1 LTSAWV
7 AGICLPMRVSYCPGY
22 HVPLPENHPFPMG
35 KFPGLYDI
43 LLAEGLIHPGDVVA
57 PEEAAW
63 DDLLMVHTPAYLSAL
78 REGTLTAA
86 EQRRMGLPWSA
97 GLVHRS
103 RLAVQGTVNAARM
116 ALQDGISANLA
127 GGTHHAF
134 PDHGEG
140 FCVLND
146 VAVAIRVLQRSQ
158 QMRRAL
164 VVDLDVHQGNGTAAA
179 FADDPAVYTFSMH
192 GEKNYP
198 WHKEQSSRDVGLADY
213 ASDAEYL
220 STLDRHLPEVFAEAR
235 PDLVFY
241 LAGVD
246 VLAGDRFGRLSLTPR
261 GLQARDR
268 YVLET
273 AHARSVPLVIL
284 MSGGYAKSPGL
295 TAEYHAIV
303 HREAHRVFT

>member
-1 LTSAWV
+1 
-7 AGICLPMRVSYCPGY
+7 
-22 HVPLPENHPFPMG
+22 
-35 KFPGLYDI
+35 
-43 LLAEGLIHPGDVVA
+43 
-57 PEEAAW
+57 
-63 DDLLMVHTPAYLSAL
+63 
-78 REGTLTAA
+78 
-86 EQRRMGLPWSA
+86 MGLS
-97 GLVHRS
+97 
-103 RLAVQGTVNAARM
+103 
-116 ALQDGISANLA
+116 
-127 GGTHHAF
+127 
-134 PDHGEG
+134 DH
-140 FCVLND
+140 
-146 VAVAIRVLQRSQ
+146 
-158 QMRRAL
+158 
-164 VVDLDVHQGNGTAAA
+164 
-179 FADDPAVYTFSMH
+179 
-192 GEKNYP
+192 
-198 WHKEQSSRDVGLADY
+198 

-284 MSGGYAKSPGL
+284 MSGGYANPPGL

>member
-1 LTSAWV
+1 
-7 AGICLPMRVSYCPGY
+7 M
-22 HVPLPENHPFPMG
+22 
-35 KFPGLYDI
+35 
-43 LLAEGLIHPGDVVA
+43 IHPGDVVA

-63 DDLLMVHTPAYLSAL
+63 DDLLMIHTPAYLSAL

-86 EQRRMGLPWSA
+86 EQRRMGLPWST

-103 RLAVQGTVNAARM
+103 RLAVQGTVNATRM
-116 ALQDGISANLA
+116 ALQDGIAANLA

-198 WHKEQSSRDVGLADY
+198 WHKEQSSRDVGLSDH

-246 VLAGDRFGRLSLTPR
+246 VLAGDRFGRLSLAPH

-273 AHARSVPLVIL
+273 AHARSVRWLSSCRAATPIPPASPPSITPSFTAKRIAFSHNIRQKANGAHSVRPAGKRFFRLLPVPAPA
-284 MSGGYAKSPGL
+284 YAIGIPS
-295 TAEYHAIV
+295 
-303 HREAHRVFT
+303 EAG